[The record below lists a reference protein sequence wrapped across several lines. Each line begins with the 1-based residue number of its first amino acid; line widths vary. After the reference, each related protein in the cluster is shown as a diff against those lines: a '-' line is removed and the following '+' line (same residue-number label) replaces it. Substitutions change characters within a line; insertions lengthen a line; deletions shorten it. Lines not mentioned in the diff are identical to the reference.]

1 MNKLVFFV
9 RMTALLMTLLLCPL
23 AVGCTKGDTPPKST
37 TKAPDTTIGSPDET
51 TEGQDPA
58 VPDAIGAYYYARL
71 SAEEQSLYTTLL
83 PHLERDENNITIENT
98 DYDRIVEALTRV
110 TAALYYDHPEFFFL
124 KNAHEVNG
132 SIYPGE
138 NDDTVTILFPACDL
152 DTDLSVAKERL
163 ESAVD
168 AIVREAEKLSTPY
181 EQVKLVHDYII
192 ESTVYDHENANLYN
206 AELNSPY
213 YALVMGRAVCGG
225 YARSFQ
231 LIMDRLGIPSS
242 TLAGSADGIP
252 HAWNVVTLDGE
263 NYLIDLTWDD
273 TEGETVYAYF
283 GLTSA
288 ELMKTHTPDPMFRH
302 PTCTATAYN
311 YYRREGLL
319 LEAYDFDAAYE
330 IIGRQTHLG
339 RGYIKFASEAALED
353 ALENLIEDQ
362 HWVELPGFEGEST
375 VSYLIDKSNLILY
388 LVFPE

>member
-1 MNKLVFFV
+1 MNRIFSV
-9 RMTALLMTLLLCPL
+9 RMLSLSLLLLLLCPFT
-23 AVGCTKGDTPPKST
+23 VGCGSNKPST
-37 TKAPDTTIGSPDET
+37 DGTTAAGTTAAIPDET
-51 TEGQDPA
+51 TAEQEPTA
-58 VPDAIGAYYYARL
+58 PDMLNSYYYNQL
-71 SAEEQSLYTTLL
+71 SEEEQSLYRTLL
-83 PHLERDENNITIENT
+83 SHLERDENSVTIENT
-98 DYDRIVEALTRV
+98 DYDRIVADIARV
-110 TAALYYDHPEFFFL
+110 TAALYYDHPEFFYI

-138 NDDTVTILFPACDL
+138 NDDTVTILLPSCVL
-152 DTDLSVAKERL
+152 DVDLSSAKQRL
-163 ESAVD
+163 EDAVD
-168 AIVREAEKLSTPY
+168 AIVAEAKKHTSPY
-181 EQVKLVHDYII
+181 EQVKFVHDYII
-192 ESTVYDHENANLYN
+192 GHTVYDQENANLYN

-231 LIMDRLGIPSS
+231 LIMDRLGIPAS
-242 TLAGSADGIP
+242 TLAGYADGIP

-353 ALENLIEDQ
+353 ALEDLIEDQ